1 MRERYSHGEKTPER
15 CFREADRQKSKVIG
29 IKRNVLS
36 DDFSP
41 SRQARITIAEV
52 SMYLIICFLRA
63 RSRMCGRYLRSQLVH
78 MTNIRVYNNSVGLQ
92 TLKLPLKSSQTVTN
106 TAIGTLPGYMYTIQH

>member
-1 MRERYSHGEKTPER
+1 MT
-15 CFREADRQKSKVIG
+15 
-29 IKRNVLS
+29 
-36 DDFSP
+36 
-41 SRQARITIAEV
+41 EV

-92 TLKLPLKSSQTVTN
+92 TLKLPLQSSQTVTH
-106 TAIGTLPGYMYTIQH
+106 TAIGTLPGTAMHHSNTAQSRRPWPHAPFS